1 MPQIVARILA
11 DNLQPPLKPVRGNKF
26 AEGSIFPI
34 SSGERC
40 GVEES
45 VDLCPAVNSYD
56 FGRTHRYSHPFCLS
70 FLLSERKFPAIDVCP
85 SFFCSLSLSLPP
97 FLLLEGSCT
106 RKRACNRR
114 WINSICLVNR
124 LAYRGKRCSRFNL
137 YGSYEG
143 VNYPRHRGARL
154 PPIDAIP
161 PTFFPI
167 TIFPH

>member
-1 MPQIVARILA
+1 MGPSSSLIREKSKNSPPALRTQLPSARNPLESLPQIVARILA

-85 SFFCSLSLSLPP
+85 SFFCSLSLSLL
-97 FLLLEGSCT
+97 FF
-106 RKRACNRR
+106 
-114 WINSICLVNR
+114 
-124 LAYRGKRCSRFNL
+124 CSKEAVHANARVIAGGLIRFAWL
-137 YGSYEG
+137 TG
-143 VNYPRHRGARL
+143 
-154 PPIDAIP
+154 
-161 PTFFPI
+161 
-167 TIFPH
+167 